1 MVCMDFKNLYDSFI
15 FIDDF
20 LEEIVD
26 SSLKVFYI
34 AWFFHLFISSLE
46 Q

>member
-1 MVCMDFKNLYDSFI
+1 MGFQKHYDSFI
-15 FIDDF
+15 FTDDF

-26 SSLKVFYI
+26 SQ
-34 AWFFHLFISSLE
+34 HISALL